1 MKYTLEFKNKEN
13 IEETIEKELGI
24 KELGIKVKAVKDD
37 DILNGYINTKE
48 VNGKT
53 IVEVITYDK
62 DEPADYFEGVYK
74 NIPYNHGHKTS
85 FVSVKEDLTKNVSD
99 LANKCQ

>member
-24 KELGIKVKAVKDD
+24 KVKAVKDD
-37 DILNGYINTKE
+37 DVLNGYVNTKE
-48 VNGKT
+48 VDGKT
-53 IVEVITYDK
+53 IVEVVTYDK
-62 DEPADYFEGVYK
+62 EEPANYFEGVYK

-85 FVSVKEDLTKNVSD
+85 FVSVKKDLTKNVSD
-99 LANKCQ
+99 LANKGQ